1 MNERLKTAL
10 KPLMRHGWFRALHRA
25 LRGRSRLA
33 RFLETLADHGFA
45 PALIYDIGANHG
57 LWTRQALGVFPD
69 AECRLFEPQEALR
82 ASVPDLLAGG
92 QAGGRVRWIPKAVSR
107 APGTALFTLAARD
120 DSSTLAMTA
129 EQAAAAGFRQVET
142 PLTSVDAEIEAE
154 AGRIPDMIK
163 IDAEGHDLEVLEGA
177 ARALGRT
184 DVILIEAAVLGDA
197 PNDLVTVCTR
207 LAAAGYRL
215 AQITDLNDS
224 PRTGALWL
232 VELGF
237 VRTGSDIERCLAAG
251 Y

>member
-33 RFLETLADHGFA
+33 RFLETLAAHGFA

-69 AECRLFEPQEALR
+69 AECRLFEPQDALR
-82 ASVPDLLAGG
+82 ASVSDLLNGEH
-92 QAGGRVRWIPKAVSR
+92 VCWIPKAVSR

-129 EQAAAAGFRQVET
+129 EQAAMAGFRQVGVA
-142 PLTSVDAEIEAE
+142 LTSIDAEIEDDG
-154 AGRIPDMIK
+154 GRVPDMIK
-163 IDAEGHDLEVLEGA
+163 IDAEGHDLEVLDGA
-177 ARALGRT
+177 VRALGET

-207 LAAAGYRL
+207 LAAAGYSL

-232 VELGF
+232 VELAF
-237 VRTGSDIERCLAAG
+237 LRCGSDIEKRLAAG